1 MPCRLRREEVV
12 TIGVLTEKGKSKSS
26 IARTLGVVEGTV
38 RYHLKRASEGA
49 VDGRKNKTRKADKV
63 AGLIDEWMRWNS
75 SEKRPVNVKELH
87 EYLVTTHDYDGEYKS
102 VLRYVRAKYPMPK
115 VRTYRRV
122 ETPAGAQSQTDWADY
137 PLVDLGNGLEPLHAF
152 IMTLSHSRMPAVVW
166 SRREDQLSWLDCHN
180 GAFRRLQGIPAV
192 NRIDNV
198 KTAIA
203 KGAGCW
209 GEINVTYRA
218 YARSVGFHIDACQ
231 PRQANAKGKV
241 EAKVR
246 LCRYHVNPKGKY
258 YDGLEHLQDWTD
270 CRMQRWAKR
279 AVCPSTGKTVYE
291 SWEKE
296 LDRLVELPVL
306 PEPFDVAV
314 NRPVHKDCMVHFE
327 NRSYAVPFRYVARTV
342 EVRGCAGKVQV
353 WADGQVQ
360 IEYPRHTEQRVLID
374 PSCYEGEATERVMP
388 PAPLGRMGRKLQE
401 ILEMPVE
408 SRPVDLYAA
417 LVEVAR

>member
-1 MPCRLRREEVV
+1 M
-12 TIGVLTEKGKSKSS
+12 
-26 IARTLGVVEGTV
+26 
-38 RYHLKRASEGA
+38 
-49 VDGRKNKTRKADKV
+49 V
-63 AGLIDEWMRWNS
+63 A
-75 SEKRPVNVKELH
+75 
-87 EYLVTTHDYDGEYKS
+87 EYGYDGEYKS
-102 VLRYVRAKYPMPK
+102 VLRYVRAKYPRPK
-115 VRTYRRV
+115 IRTYRRV
-122 ETPAGAQSQTDWADY
+122 ETPAGAQSQTDWAEY
-137 PLVDLGNGLEPLHAF
+137 PRVDIGDGPEPLHAF

-166 SRREDQLSWLDCHN
+166 SRREDQLSWLQCHN
-180 GAFRRLQGIPAV
+180 DAFRRLEGIPAV

-246 LCRYHVNPKGKY
+246 LSRYHVNPKDTH

-270 CRMQRWAKR
+270 SRMRRWAKR
-279 AVCPSTGKTVYE
+279 AVCPATGKTVYE
-291 SWEKE
+291 SWEQE
-296 LDRLVELPVL
+296 RDRLVELPFL

-314 NRPVHKDCMVHFE
+314 NRPVHKDCMVYFE
-327 NRSYAVPFRYVARTV
+327 NRSYAVPFRYVDRTV
-342 EVRGCAGKVQV
+342 EVRGCAGKVQI

-360 IEYPRHTEQRVLID
+360 VEYPRHSEHRVLID
-374 PSCYEGEATERVMP
+374 PSCYEGEATERVMAP
-388 PAPLGRMGRKLQE
+388 PPLGRMGRKLQE

-408 SRPVDLYAA
+408 CRPVDLYAA
-417 LVEVAR
+417 LAEVAR